1 MSLRL
6 RKQVVGT
13 TVPRVL
19 SAWPFFFIF
28 LRDLVVYIDNLGD
41 LKIQIES
48 LVTNVTK
55 KDDITLAGNIS
66 Q

>member
-1 MSLRL
+1 M
-6 RKQVVGT
+6 
-13 TVPRVL
+13 
-19 SAWPFFFIF
+19 F